1 MLDLCRKNL
10 YNVYNCA
17 DQICEVIE
25 INKRKFLTELG
36 KLLTFMYEEDRLRAL
51 AMYERMFDGAD
62 ETAVLQYLGSP
73 TKQAVMVARAYNAK
87 ERKLAVTSQIGEND
101 ADVSQDEDPE
111 FFRVI
116 QDIREEAIQRG
127 IMPDISDEQSS
138 VFDDETDEA
147 DTAEALFE
155 EDSSIEADNL
165 TEEITPDETPLPESD
180 PVPVAEKDE
189 HASAEP
195 VFEDLTDFEID
206 LPDEVTAFMAES
218 EIYSEPVQQAENTER
233 SEEPAAAGSEE
244 AASDADESAAV
255 TEAGEEPQEPY
266 NYMLDLGPIPEEPRV
281 DATEIDEYMAAFR
294 EKDENKEPVQPSP
307 EQTTLFEPET
317 QAVEKALPWKDDS
330 EEENRSSG
338 RLVVPIMI
346 LYLLV
351 AVPLTTIAV
360 LVLLVPTLI
369 FLGLAA
375 ASGIAAFRIAMLAFN
390 SFAVFADII
399 VVLGAA
405 LLLTALTIFFFW
417 IFIWFI
423 GGGIAG
429 AINLA
434 IQIGSKVCYKEGKKA

>member
-101 ADVSQDEDPE
+101 ADVSQNEDPE

-206 LPDEVTAFMAES
+206 LPDEVTALS
-218 EIYSEPVQQAENTER
+218 
-233 SEEPAAAGSEE
+233 
-244 AASDADESAAV
+244 
-255 TEAGEEPQEPY
+255 
-266 NYMLDLGPIPEEPRV
+266 
-281 DATEIDEYMAAFR
+281 
-294 EKDENKEPVQPSP
+294 
-307 EQTTLFEPET
+307 
-317 QAVEKALPWKDDS
+317 
-330 EEENRSSG
+330 
-338 RLVVPIMI
+338 
-346 LYLLV
+346 
-351 AVPLTTIAV
+351 
-360 LVLLVPTLI
+360 LI
-369 FLGLAA
+369 H
-375 ASGIAAFRIAMLAFN
+375 I
-390 SFAVFADII
+390 
-399 VVLGAA
+399 
-405 LLLTALTIFFFW
+405 
-417 IFIWFI
+417 
-423 GGGIAG
+423 
-429 AINLA
+429 
-434 IQIGSKVCYKEGKKA
+434 

>member
-1 MLDLCRKNL
+1 MNNNFEQFKKYKYMKGIDFIKEFNSETEDKVMLSFFFLPLDEEDDYKKYSEELSLFVQNNNFDPSRKEIADLIVKYGIDTFL
-10 YNVYNCA
+10 LVS
-17 DQICEVIE
+17 
-25 INKRKFLTELG
+25 INKVISNLG
-36 KLLTFMYEEDRLRAL
+36 LNNYEEK
-51 AMYERMFDGAD
+51 
-62 ETAVLQYLGSP
+62 ETKKSS
-73 TKQAVMVARAYNAK
+73 
-87 ERKLAVTSQIGEND
+87 RKLQVDQKDIKSH
-101 ADVSQDEDPE
+101 
-111 FFRVI
+111 VI
-116 QDIREEAIQRG
+116 NE
-127 IMPDISDEQSS
+127 
-138 VFDDETDEA
+138 
-147 DTAEALFE
+147 
-155 EDSSIEADNL
+155 
-165 TEEITPDETPLPESD
+165 
-180 PVPVAEKDE
+180 
-189 HASAEP
+189 
-195 VFEDLTDFEID
+195 
-206 LPDEVTAFMAES
+206 
-218 EIYSEPVQQAENTER
+218 
-233 SEEPAAAGSEE
+233 
-244 AASDADESAAV
+244 
-255 TEAGEEPQEPY
+255 
-266 NYMLDLGPIPEEPRV
+266 
-281 DATEIDEYMAAFR
+281 
-294 EKDENKEPVQPSP
+294 EKDENEEPVQPSP
-307 EQTTLFEPET
+307 EQTTLFEPAT

-434 IQIGSKVCYKEGKKA
+434 IQIGSKVCYRDGKKA

>member
-147 DTAEALFE
+147 DTAEGQSDGRNHAGR
-155 EDSSIEADNL
+155 DP
-165 TEEITPDETPLPESD
+165 TP
-180 PVPVAEKDE
+180 
-189 HASAEP
+189 
-195 VFEDLTDFEID
+195 
-206 LPDEVTAFMAES
+206 
-218 EIYSEPVQQAENTER
+218 
-233 SEEPAAAGSEE
+233 
-244 AASDADESAAV
+244 
-255 TEAGEEPQEPY
+255 
-266 NYMLDLGPIPEEPRV
+266 
-281 DATEIDEYMAAFR
+281 
-294 EKDENKEPVQPSP
+294 
-307 EQTTLFEPET
+307 
-317 QAVEKALPWKDDS
+317 
-330 EEENRSSG
+330 
-338 RLVVPIMI
+338 
-346 LYLLV
+346 
-351 AVPLTTIAV
+351 
-360 LVLLVPTLI
+360 
-369 FLGLAA
+369 
-375 ASGIAAFRIAMLAFN
+375 
-390 SFAVFADII
+390 
-399 VVLGAA
+399 
-405 LLLTALTIFFFW
+405 
-417 IFIWFI
+417 
-423 GGGIAG
+423 
-429 AINLA
+429 
-434 IQIGSKVCYKEGKKA
+434 